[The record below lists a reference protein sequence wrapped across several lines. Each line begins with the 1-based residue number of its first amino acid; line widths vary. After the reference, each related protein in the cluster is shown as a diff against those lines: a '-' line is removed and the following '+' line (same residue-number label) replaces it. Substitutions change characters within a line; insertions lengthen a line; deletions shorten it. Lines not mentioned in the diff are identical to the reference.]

1 MTLPVRLGPEASAEL
16 ADAAR
21 WYENRRAGLGSM
33 FLDAVDATVESIS
46 RWPRTGAKVE
56 GLPGDLE
63 VRRAPVARYPY
74 HVAYLVADD
83 EVHVLAVA
91 HDRRLPAYWSGRA

>member
-1 MTLPVRLGPEASAEL
+1 MRLPVRLGPEASAEV

-46 RWPRTGAKVE
+46 RWPGAGAKVE
-56 GLPGDLE
+56 GLPEGLD
-63 VRRAPVARYPY
+63 VRRVPVARYPY

-83 EVHVLAVA
+83 VIHVLAVA
-91 HDRRLPAYWSGRA
+91 HDRRRPTSWSGRA